1 MLTSHLHKFV
11 KPRATFEMA
20 FVGSA
25 LNDDLIIRYM
35 ERTNPDDLLDF
46 VPWMDKMK
54 KSTEALR
61 YAVLNYDRF
70 ENPVLKRWSFEVFKE
85 SLVYSGHKAI
95 PVSMLSK
102 LTEILIG
109 RHKEVLATGLLEH
122 YVFYSMIVSL
132 VMILYPS
139 YSPDLFS
146 LESANSLLR
155 MMERSVLL
163 PTIMRLSTYI
173 CGIPIGIGVLRKPDE
188 LLQQMLEDGSQRS
201 IITILV
207 GMMDTPDDLLAQV
220 WGALALVFDTKEI
233 VAEGFVVKL
242 RAICASPESIQFLFS
257 MLESMA
263 IVCESASRG
272 ERIADVFDGLEIEQI
287 ISESVAHFSHVP
299 TEKLSEVIQRMQQ
312 LPARACSRCLPI
324 VTALLQRISSLK
336 REDMVSVQFML
347 NKIGYNDD
355 CFDLLVTM
363 TVQLLNDFILK
374 LDKDTKNSL
383 DQCITLVMDLI
394 LLSDSEASRKFNAF
408 LERMASSI
416 SDASGLY
423 AFLWV
428 WSNKRLWSK
437 FWRLAGDFVETVQRT
452 FGQMIADTGLGSER
466 ELGIKTKYCK
476 ILMLDRERRGDD
488 VLASIFFQLIEQQ
501 TIEGLLAHCQRHLRI
516 LARLMREIGVYRQVS
531 PTQSLATATT
541 LIRTK
546 NIFLIDCARELIAH
560 IDGSAVDIGVLVP
573 LIVESFQTERFD
585 TWTVEGIAMLL
596 KCVQQINQSLLGSRS
611 KDFMPLLLQ
620 MYNTIGGDL
629 DKISRFIA
637 YTPGIVGIDAL
648 QWWVEGMSLLH
659 SANKAVSISDYTCL
673 DHIDFST
680 CEHHLSVISKAMELL
695 ITAIRNQSHQ
705 RHMRAY
711 DHHQVLDT
719 RVVTE
724 TAIVLGL
731 SAITSLDP
739 GSISFLMYNA
749 CSLLASGEMRHK
761 TVTRVL
767 DYAMSDFQPEPLRT
781 FALSVFS
788 GLLAITRLVQT
799 GTKTPFSVLDA
810 YTSYLNFLRAATEK
824 LGRQQMSDIISR
836 KIHRPDSVSEIINH
850 CVRFILDGDVSITT
864 LQDELKSVTI
874 EC

>member
-1 MLTSHLHKFV
+1 
-11 KPRATFEMA
+11 MA
-20 FVGSA
+20 FAKGTP

-61 YAVLNYDRF
+61 YALLNYDRF
-70 ENPVLKRWSFEVFKE
+70 ENPILKRWSFEVFKE

-109 RHKEVLATGLLEH
+109 RHKEVIGTGLLED
-122 YVFYSMIVSL
+122 YVFYSMIASL
-132 VMILYPS
+132 VIILYPS

-146 LESANSLLR
+146 LDSANSLLR
-155 MMERSVLL
+155 QMERPVLL
-163 PTIMRLSTYI
+163 PTILRLSTYI
-173 CGIPIGIGVLRKPDE
+173 CGIPIGIGVIRKPDE
-188 LLQQMLEDGSQRS
+188 LLQQMLEDGSQRG
-201 IITILV
+201 IIRTLV
-207 GMMDTPDDLLAQV
+207 GMMDAPDDLLAQV

-257 MLESMA
+257 MVENMA
-263 IVCESASRG
+263 IVCESASKR
-272 ERIADVFDGLEIEQI
+272 ERIADVFDGLEMGQI
-287 ISESVAHFSHVP
+287 ISASADHFSRVP
-299 TEKLSEVIQRMQQ
+299 TERLSEVIHRMQP
-312 LPARACSRCLPI
+312 LPACACRRCLPI
-324 VTALLQRISSLK
+324 VIALLQRICSLK
-336 REDMVSVQFML
+336 REDIVSVQFML

-355 CFDLLVTM
+355 FFNLLVTM
-363 TVQLLNDFILK
+363 AVQLLNDFKEK
-374 LDKDTKNSL
+374 LDKDIKNSL
-383 DQCITLVMDLI
+383 DQCIMLTMDLI
-394 LLSDSEASRKFNAF
+394 LLCDSEASSKFNDF
-408 LERMASSI
+408 LGRMASSI

-437 FWRLAGDFVETVQRT
+437 FWRLAGDFVETVQRM
-452 FGQMIADTGLGSER
+452 FGQMVADTGLGNEY

-476 ILMLDRERRGDD
+476 ILLLDRERRGDD
-488 VLASIFFQLIEQQ
+488 VLASIFFQLIEQP

-516 LARLMREIGVYRQVS
+516 LARLMREIGVYRQAS
-531 PTQSLATATT
+531 PAQSLATATS

-573 LIVESFQTERFD
+573 LVVESFQTEKFD
-585 TWTVEGIAMLL
+585 TWTVEGITMLL

-611 KDFMPLLLQ
+611 NDFMPLLLQ
-620 MYNTIGGDL
+620 MYSTIGGDL
-629 DKISRFIA
+629 DKINSFIA
-637 YTPGIVGIDAL
+637 YTPVIVGIDAL
-648 QWWVEGMSLLH
+648 QWWVEGMNLLH
-659 SANKAVSISDYTCL
+659 NANKAVSISDYTCL
-673 DHIDFST
+673 DHIDFSA
-680 CEHHLSVISKAMELL
+680 CEHHLPVISKAMEFL
-695 ITAIRNQSHQ
+695 ITAIRNQSRQ
-705 RHMRAY
+705 RHMRSY
-711 DHHQVLDT
+711 DHHQISDA

-731 SAITSLDP
+731 SAMTALDP
-739 GSISFLMYNA
+739 DSISFLMDNA

-767 DYAMSDFQPEPLRT
+767 DYAMSNFQPEPLRT

-799 GTKTPFSVLDA
+799 GSKTPFSVLDT
-810 YTSYLNFLRAATEK
+810 YTSYLKFLRAATEK
-824 LGRQQMSDIISR
+824 LGRQQMSDIISQ
-836 KIHRPDSVSEIINH
+836 KMHRPDSVSEIVNH
-850 CVRFILDGDVSITT
+850 CMRFILDGDVSITT

-874 EC
+874 E